1 MPRAKLFGA
10 SFLGGGMLD
19 IYFGLRTVRSGYEKG
34 AHCWTPSS
42 YSVVPDYVS
51 KLEKTLMFYLFV
63 LHNGAAFK
71 M

>member
-1 MPRAKLFGA
+1 MVSCFRHNMT
-10 SFLGGGMLD
+10 SFPLGLD
-19 IYFGLRTVRSGYEKG
+19 MKKG

-63 LHNGAAFK
+63 LHNGADFK